1 MGKSTPRAPT
11 PPDPAATARAQAQ
24 ANAEA
29 VRESARVNQIN
40 QVTPFGSVTFSGGIG
55 TPDRTQTLSLPPDV
69 AAQVAGQQQIG
80 RGLTEFAQ
88 GFVPRA
94 SEALA
99 DPFSLES
106 LGPAPVPDDLGRQRV
121 EQALFDRLNPQIDRQ
136 REQLLT
142 RLANQGIAQGSEA
155 FSNAMEDFNRG
166 VNDLRLGTVAQG
178 GAEQQRLFQLGQ
190 QGRQQ
195 AISEQLLQRTQ
206 PINEIAALLR
216 GSPAIQTPNVQQ
228 PAAFGV
234 QPADIL
240 GATALN
246 QQAQLA
252 NFNADLQRQ
261 QGFFGGVGG
270 LAGTLGSAALLGFG
284 G

>member
-1 MGKSTPRAPT
+1 MGKSSPRAPT
-11 PPDPAATARAQAQ
+11 PPDPAATAQAQAQ

-29 VRESARVNQIN
+29 VREAARVNQIN
-40 QVTPFGSVTFSGGIG
+40 QVTPFGSIQFTGGIG
-55 TPDRTQTLSLPPDV
+55 TPQRTQTLELPPDL

-88 GFVPRA
+88 GFVPRTA
-94 SEALA
+94 EALS
-99 DPFSLES
+99 DPFSLEG
-106 LGPAPVPDDLGRQRV
+106 LGPAPIPDDASRQRV
-121 EQALFDRLNPQIDRQ
+121 EQALFERLNPQLDRQ

-142 RLANQGIAQGSEA
+142 RLANQGIAPGSEA
-155 FSNAMEDFNRG
+155 FQNAIGDFNRG
-166 VNDLRLGTVAQG
+166 VNDLRLATVAQG

-190 QGRQQ
+190 AGRQQ

-216 GSPAIQTPNVQQ
+216 GAPAIQTPQVQQ

-234 QPADIL
+234 QPADVL
-240 GATALN
+240 GATAL
-246 QQAQLA
+246 QQQGQLA
-252 NFNADLQRQ
+252 QFNADLQRQ

-270 LAGTLGSAALLGFG
+270 LAGTLGSAALLAF
-284 G
+284 